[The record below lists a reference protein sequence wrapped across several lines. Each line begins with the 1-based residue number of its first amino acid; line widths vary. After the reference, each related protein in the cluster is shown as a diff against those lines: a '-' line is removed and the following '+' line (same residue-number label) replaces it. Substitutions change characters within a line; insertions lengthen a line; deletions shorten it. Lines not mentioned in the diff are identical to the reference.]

1 MAQNETIFAD
11 GFVFKRN
18 EKAPDFVVGRLSI
31 KVDEAV
37 AFIREHNKNGWAN
50 LNIKQARSGNYY
62 IELDT
67 FEPSAKSAEKT
78 VTTALPPKMKGDMA
92 NQFNETFDAEEPP
105 F

>member
-18 EKAPDFVVGRLSI
+18 EKAPEFVVGRLSI

-67 FEPSAKSAEKT
+67 FDPKG
-78 VTTALPPKMKGDMA
+78 TTATAKTEAPAPAK
-92 NQFNETFDAEEPP
+92 DAEDSP